1 MSDNQLR
8 IRKIYINTLIDTLV
22 ELYDM
27 GVDYVDL
34 IGTMDDVQDSIGL
47 SFCREYMAKG
57 MELNFD
63 NISEGDIDKDI
74 KIDKKLSDEDLN
86 QLL

>member
-1 MSDNQLR
+1 MNNNQLR
-8 IRKIYINTLIDTLV
+8 IRKIYINTLINTLV

-27 GVDYVDL
+27 GVDYIDL
-34 IGTMDDVQDSIGL
+34 IGTVDDVQDSIGL
-47 SFCREYMAKG
+47 SFSKEYMAEG
-57 MELNFD
+57 MENNFD
-63 NISEGDIDKDI
+63 NISEVDIKQDI

>member
-34 IGTMDDVQDSIGL
+34 LGTMDDVQDSIGL

>member
-1 MSDNQLR
+1 MSNNQLR

-47 SFCREYMAKG
+47 SFSKEYMAKG
-57 MELNFD
+57 MEINFD
-63 NISEGDIDKDI
+63 NISEEDIEQDI
-74 KIDKKLSDEDLN
+74 KVDKKLSDEDLN

>member
-1 MSDNQLR
+1 MDNNQLR
-8 IRKIYINTLIDTLV
+8 IKKIYISTFIDTLV
-22 ELYDM
+22 ELYNM

-47 SFCREYMAKG
+47 SFSKEYMAKG
-57 MELNFD
+57 MEINFD
-63 NISEGDIDKDI
+63 NISEEDIDKDI